1 MYDIIII
8 IVDQLFPDR
17 LSNESCFSTAVQLYP
32 SLLVVAADGLI
43 VHFCIV
49 FQFIVRYLDYG
60 NSEEREARHLAP
72 LRSEFKQLPFQAL
85 QCSIVCEDHTSF
97 TQPVSIRTQK

>member
-1 MYDIIII
+1 MY
-8 IVDQLFPDR
+8 IVIVHQLFRDR
-17 LSNESCFSTAVQLYP
+17 FSNKNCSSRAVQLYP

-49 FQFIVRYLDYG
+49 FQFTVRYLDFG

-97 TQPVSIRTQK
+97 TQPVSV